1 MRNLLWIVF
10 LLFISPGCK
19 NKDGIPSTI
28 LPPQK
33 MQMVLWDMMRAD
45 QFLNDY
51 VINKDTSLK
60 KIPESLKYYQQIFA
74 IHKINKEQ
82 FQQSL
87 SFYQSHPVL
96 LKSLMDSISNFRS
109 DTLKQ
114 PAKPDTVSS
123 NPVQDTSIK
132 KLKKKEII
140 LN

>member
-1 MRNLLWIVF
+1 MRNFLWIVL
-10 LLFISPGCK
+10 LLFITSGCK
-19 NKDGIPSTI
+19 NKDSIPGTV

-33 MQMVLWDMMRAD
+33 MQAVLWDMMRAD

-82 FQQSL
+82 FQHSF
-87 SFYQSHPVL
+87 SFYKSHTVL
-96 LKSLMDSISNFRS
+96 LKALMNSLSNFVS

-114 PAKPDTVSS
+114 PAIPDTGLSITGK
-123 NPVQDTSIK
+123 DTIIK
-132 KLKKKEII
+132 KIKKKGIT